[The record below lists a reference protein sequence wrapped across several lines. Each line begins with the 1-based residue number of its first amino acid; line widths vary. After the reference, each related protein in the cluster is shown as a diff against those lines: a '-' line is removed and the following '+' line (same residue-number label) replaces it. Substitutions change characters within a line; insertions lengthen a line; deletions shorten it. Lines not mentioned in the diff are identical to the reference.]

1 MIVEGDQNFGHRKG
15 NVGRAVQ
22 FRTMSDEPGSSSI
35 DIEIVTLD
43 QQWSG
48 TLSGCADV
56 ALRAARAAIGDL
68 AGESGEISVVLAD
81 DPRVRALNREYRGQD
96 KPTNVLSFPNMEAP
110 PAAGGGRLL
119 GDVVLARETLKRE
132 AQEQHKSLED
142 HLAHLVV
149 HGVLH
154 LLGYDHEEAAE
165 AAEMEACERRILADL
180 GIADP
185 YKEAE
190 SQIRAV
196 KSW

>member
-1 MIVEGDQNFGHRKG
+1 MN
-15 NVGRAVQ
+15 
-22 FRTMSDEPGSSSI
+22 DEPGSSSI
-35 DIEIVTLD
+35 DIEVVTLD

-48 TLSGCADV
+48 SLAGCANV

-68 AGESGEISVVLAD
+68 TGGPGEISVVLAD
-81 DPRVRALNREYRGQD
+81 DPRVRALNRQYRGQD

-110 PAAGGGRLL
+110 SAAGVGRLL
-119 GDVVLARETLKRE
+119 GDVILARETLQRE
-132 AQEQHKSLED
+132 AREQHKSLED

-165 AAEMEACERRILADL
+165 ATEMEDRERRILAGL

-185 YKEAE
+185 YDDTEQ
-190 SQIRAV
+190 QIRAV
-196 KSW
+196 KSR

>member
-1 MIVEGDQNFGHRKG
+1 
-15 NVGRAVQ
+15 
-22 FRTMSDEPGSSSI
+22 MSDEPGSSSI

-48 TLSGCADV
+48 SLAGCADV

-68 AGESGEISVVLAD
+68 AGDSGEISVVLAD
-81 DPRVRALNREYRGQD
+81 DPRVQALNREYRGQD
-96 KPTNVLSFPNMEAP
+96 KPTNVLSFPNMEAS
-110 PAAGGGRLL
+110 PAAGGARLL
-119 GDVVLARETLKRE
+119 GDVVVARETLQRE
-132 AQEQHKSLED
+132 AREQHKSLED

-165 AAEMEACERRILADL
+165 AAEMEASERRILAGL

-185 YKEAE
+185 YDETE
-190 SQIRAV
+190 TQILAV
-196 KSW
+196 KTW